1 MRSVNVF
8 SVDERPRNFDAPTV
22 RVKTC
27 RDVGTRYVSVCDR
40 AVKVSVC
47 DKSRRSCGGNGDFL
61 NIVSCRSG
69 RIFALINLF
78 KFKLG
83 NVKFA
88 CCFKVA
94 YHRVVFTRLRS
105 RRFDVAK
112 REDKLDFV
120 NAVVGRLE
128 KEAGL
133 YPSAVDVVRR
143 GGGSEKDQ

>member
-1 MRSVNVF
+1 M
-8 SVDERPRNFDAPTV
+8 
-22 RVKTC
+22 
-27 RDVGTRYVSVCDR
+27 
-40 AVKVSVC
+40 
-47 DKSRRSCGGNGDFL
+47 

-88 CCFKVA
+88 CCFKIA
-94 YHRVVFTRLRS
+94 YDRVVFTRLRS

-128 KEAGL
+128 EEAEFF
-133 YPSAVDVVRR
+133 PSAVDVVRC
-143 GGGSEKDQ
+143 GGCFDKAE